1 MGMTTTILGNYLL
14 LMQVKTIQKHI
25 LYHQFHRLS
34 GATLDMTVEER
45 VKLAESLML
54 RFRHVSTRGRFCS
67 FVALM
72 YVPSILLIQLT
83 VCIKNAQGLYIS
95 MSKPAGLN
103 CKYNCLNNWI

>member
-54 RFRHVSTRGRFCS
+54 RFRHASTQGRFVLLLLSCMSPPYYS
-67 FVALM
+67 FNSL
-72 YVPSILLIQLT
+72 YV
-83 VCIKNAQGLYIS
+83 
-95 MSKPAGLN
+95 
-103 CKYNCLNNWI
+103 